1 MVINALNSGA
11 RGFMADFEDSNSP
24 NWRNMIEGQVNL
36 TDAINGSIEHDEK
49 GKHYELDDGPRRA
62 PRPPPRPPP
71 ARGHLHIDDEPV
83 AGAFMDF
90 GLYVH
95 RNAEALLERGWG
107 PYLYIPKLESQHE
120 AALWRDAFVIAEEA
134 LGLDRGTIK
143 ATVLI
148 ETIPAAFCMDAILY
162 ELRDHAAGLNAGRWD
177 YIFSAIKRFRSRP
190 EFVTPD
196 RSEVT
201 MTVPFMKA
209 YSDLVVK
216 TCHARGAHAMGGMA
230 AVIPSRTDEEANSKA
245 FESVK
250 ARQGARGGRRLR
262 RHLGRA
268 PGFRAGRDGG
278 VRRGARRAAEP
289 GRASSATTWSRR
301 RRRCSTW
308 HRPPASAPRRGSA
321 PTSTS
326 GIQYISSW
334 LRGNG
339 AAGIYG
345 LMEDAATA
353 EIARGQVWQWIRHE
367 ATLDDGRTITP
378 ELVRELATSELERI
392 RSEIGDDEWFERGGP
407 ARPVTLALRA
417 RRAERRLRG
426 VPDAAGVRRAAEAR
440 ARLGRFLFPGPL
452 GVAELAQRALALVAR
467 RAVQDEDAV
476 QVVHLVLDHPGLEAR
491 CLDQARLA
499 LLVERAHAHVHRALH
514 VDDDPGDR
522 EAALVERLLSRST
535 TRARGSP
542 ARSPARRVPPG
553 RRAAA
558 ARCRA
563 AAPRGPR
570 RTRRP

>member
-1 MVINALNSGA
+1 LNIEAPRQKALTDQALALIGRLHEELDGRRRELLEARQELQARLDAGESLDLVTAPEDFRVAPVPDALQDRRVEITGPTSRKMVINALNSGA

-24 NWRNMIEGQVNL
+24 YWRNMVEGQLNL
-36 TDAINGSIEHDEK
+36 TDAINGSIEHSEK
-49 GKHYELDDGPRRA
+49 GKDYSLGDDPAVLHVRPR
-62 PRPPPRPPP
+62 
-71 ARGHLHIDDEPV
+71 GLHLPEAHLQIDGQPV

-107 PYLYIPKLESQHE
+107 PYFYIPKLESRHE
-120 AALWRDAFVIAEEA
+120 AALWRDAFLIAEET

-177 YIFSAIKRFRSRP
+177 YIFSVIKRFRSRA

-196 RSEVT
+196 RSDVT

-230 AVIPSRTDEEANSKA
+230 AVIPSRTDEEANQKA
-245 FESVK
+245 FDSVK
-250 ARQGARGGRRLR
+250 ADKEREAEAGFDGTWVA
-262 RHLGRA
+262 HPDSVKVATEAFDEVLGDRSNQV
-268 PGFRAGRDGG
+268 D
-278 VRRGARRAAEP
+278 
-289 GRASSATTWSRR
+289 RR
-301 RRRCSTW
+301 RDDVSASVAALLDVAST
-308 HRPPASAPRRGSA
+308 PGSR
-321 PTSTS
+321 TEEGLRSNVNV

-367 ATLDDGRTITP
+367 ATLDDGRTVTP

-392 RSEIGDDEWFERGGP
+392 RSEIGDDQWFEKEG
-407 ARPVTLALRA
+407 RP
-417 RRAERRLRG
+417 
-426 VPDAAGVRRAAEAR
+426 D
-440 ARLGRFLFPGPL
+440 
-452 GVAELAQRALALVAR
+452 
-467 RAVQDEDAV
+467 
-476 QVVHLVLDHPGLEAR
+476 
-491 CLDQARLA
+491 
-499 LLVERAHAHVHRALH
+499 
-514 VDDDPGDR
+514 
-522 EAALVERLLSRST
+522 LSRSLFERVALSDDFIEFLT
-535 TRARGSP
+535 LP
-542 ARSPARRVPPG
+542 AYEELLQLEH
-553 RRAAA
+553 
-558 ARCRA
+558 
-563 AAPRGPR
+563 
-570 RTRRP
+570 